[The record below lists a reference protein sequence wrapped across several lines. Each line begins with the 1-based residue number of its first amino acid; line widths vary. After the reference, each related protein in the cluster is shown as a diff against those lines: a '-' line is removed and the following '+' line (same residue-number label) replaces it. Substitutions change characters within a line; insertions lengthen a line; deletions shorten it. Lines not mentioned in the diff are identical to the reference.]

1 MVFTDNGTKDLKLE
15 REIVRLREAKKCEV
29 YIVLTPQY
37 EGYFNGKS
45 LPAYGRMGQVGCLAC
60 FDRFLFLMLFRC
72 FLLVRWG
79 LICFSRMLWSL
90 KLVTVF
96 ELDVGKCFGFWIIL
110 V

>member
-15 REIVRLREAKKCEV
+15 REIIRLRDAKNCEV

-45 LPAYGRMGQVGCLAC
+45 LPAYGRMGSVGFIENFERLLG
-60 FDRFLFLMLFRC
+60 FLFYRF

-79 LICFSRMLWSL
+79 LTCFLG
-90 KLVTVF
+90 V
-96 ELDVGKCFGFWIIL
+96 
-110 V
+110 